1 MFFESS
7 LGTDT
12 LDLSQGY
19 ITQTKA
25 SQAHSLHESHVTR
38 VGGLCELHLNL
49 AKWKQTKHIVCVR
62 MKASLRRA
70 VTEGLMRGCG
80 LSSSTGELKST
91 LNDLVSMGLS
101 YVCEQ
106 KSYSKTS
113 LHGTIFTSFLALSR
127 WTLSHK
133 SHRHM
138 GLSLYWFSPSL
149 ICESQAEEMEV
160 RGVKCKSNPFSL
172 RVFLLLKTEAE

>member
-1 MFFESS
+1 MLFESS

-62 MKASLRRA
+62 MKASLWRA

-91 LNDLVSMGLS
+91 FNDRVSMGLS
-101 YVCEQ
+101 YECEQ
-106 KSYSKTS
+106 KKNHTQTP
-113 LHGTIFTSFLALSR
+113 HIIGVQ
-127 WTLSHK
+127 
-133 SHRHM
+133 
-138 GLSLYWFSPSL
+138 FSPHS
-149 ICESQAEEMEV
+149 
-160 RGVKCKSNPFSL
+160 
-172 RVFLLLKTEAE
+172 

>member
-7 LGTDT
+7 LGTGT

-25 SQAHSLHESHVTR
+25 SQANSLHGSHVIR

-62 MKASLRRA
+62 MKASLWRA

-80 LSSSTGELKST
+80 LSSSTVELKST
-91 LNDLVSMGLS
+91 LNNPVSMGLS
-101 YVCEQ
+101 YVSEQ
-106 KSYSKTS
+106 KAYSNAS
-113 LHGTIFTSFLALSR
+113 HRGARFTSSLASWR
-127 WTLSHK
+127 WTVCHK
-133 SHRHM
+133 SHGHM
-138 GLSLYWFSPSL
+138 GSSLCRFYPYSL
-149 ICESQAEEMEV
+149 
-160 RGVKCKSNPFSL
+160 F
-172 RVFLLLKTEAE
+172 

>member
-25 SQAHSLHESHVTR
+25 SQAHSLHESHVIR

-62 MKASLRRA
+62 MKASLWRA

-80 LSSSTGELKST
+80 LSSGTGELKST
-91 LNDLVSMGLS
+91 LNDSVSMGLS

-106 KSYSKTS
+106 KSFSNTS
-113 LHGTIFTSFLALSR
+113 HHETNFPSFSALLR
-127 WTLSHK
+127 RALCHK

-138 GLSLYWFSPSL
+138 RPSLYRFP
-149 ICESQAEEMEV
+149 ICTS
-160 RGVKCKSNPFSL
+160 F
-172 RVFLLLKTEAE
+172 